1 MKRRARATPT
11 QSSIVNPN
19 RQWSIVNSSIFIL
32 QSAFCILQSADNEKV
47 DREYKQMMMWVLIAL
62 VASVLAA
69 VVIVEWVVRRWG

>member
-1 MKRRARATPT
+1 M
-11 QSSIVNPN
+11 VNC
-19 RQWSIVNSSIFIL
+19 QFVNL
-32 QSAFCILQSADNEKV
+32 HSAVCILQSADNEKV